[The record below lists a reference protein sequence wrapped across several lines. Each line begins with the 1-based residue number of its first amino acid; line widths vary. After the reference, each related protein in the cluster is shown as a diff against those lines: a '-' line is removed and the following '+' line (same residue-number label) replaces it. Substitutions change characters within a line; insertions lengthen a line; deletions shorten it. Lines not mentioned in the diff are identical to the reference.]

1 MNDDDTKQLWKS
13 QPAATLALSDQDLL
27 QYASKFQRTI
37 RRRNIGEY
45 AAAVLVVLVFA
56 FYMWTF
62 PTMLMQIGSGMTI
75 LACIFAV
82 VQLHRRASAQA
93 LPGANAAMPTLAFH
107 RQELVRQRD
116 ALRSVWAWY
125 VAPFIPGVIV
135 FRWGV
140 ETELGADAPFAR
152 GALANT
158 IIAGVFVIA
167 VLVNFYAARKLQR
180 QIDKLDRQQA

>member
-1 MNDDDTKQLWKS
+1 MNEDNTKSVWKS
-13 QPAATLALSDQDLL
+13 QPTATLFLSDQDLI

-37 RRRNIGEY
+37 RRRNLGESI
-45 AAAVLVVLVFA
+45 AALLVVAVFS
-56 FYMWTF
+56 FYMWKF

-75 LACIFAV
+75 LACIYAI

-93 LPGANAAMPTLAFH
+93 LPGIDAAIPTLAFH
-107 RQELVRQRD
+107 RQQLVRQRD

-140 ETELGADAPFAR
+140 ETELGAGAPFAR
-152 GALANT
+152 GAPANAM
-158 IIAGVFVIA
+158 IAGVFVI
-167 VLVNFYAARKLQR
+167 VILVNFYAAWKLQR
-180 QIDKLDRQQA
+180 QINKLDQQQA

>member
-1 MNDDDTKQLWKS
+1 MNDDNTKQLWKS
-13 QPAATLALSDQDLL
+13 QPAAAFALSDQDLV
-27 QYASKFQRTI
+27 QCASKFQRTI

-45 AAAVLVVLVFA
+45 VAAVLVVLVFA
-56 FYMWTF
+56 FYMWKF

-75 LACIFAV
+75 LACVYAM
-82 VQLHRRASAQA
+82 VQLHRRASAQS
-93 LPGANAAMPTLAFH
+93 LPGANAAVPTLAFH

-125 VAPFIPGVIV
+125 VAPFIPGVLV

-152 GALANT
+152 GALANA
-158 IIAGVFVIA
+158 IIAGVFVIV
-167 VLVNFYAARKLQR
+167 VLVNFYAAWKLQR
-180 QIDKLDRQQA
+180 QIRKIDQQQA